1 MELIG
6 VVIVLALAQFIGFSM
21 AVGRA
26 RGKYNVPAPA
36 TTGDER
42 FERYFRIQ
50 MNTLEQLVVFVPAI
64 LIAGHFGNPLWAALA
79 GAVFVVGRQL
89 YYFGYAKDPKRRS
102 TGFGI
107 GFLAIMYLLVASL
120 VGLVRALM

>member
-6 VVIVLALAQFIGFSM
+6 IVIILALVEFIGFSI

-36 TTGDER
+36 TTGDEQ
-42 FERYFRIQ
+42 FERIFRIQ
-50 MNTLEQLVVFVPAI
+50 QNTLEQLVVFVPAI
-64 LIAGHFGNPLWAALA
+64 LIAGHFSNATLAAVA
-79 GAVFVVGRQL
+79 GVVFILSRLL
-89 YYFGYAKDPKRRS
+89 YFFGYSKDPKRRS

-107 GFLAIMYLLVASL
+107 GFLSILYLLVAGL
-120 VGLVRALM
+120 VGLIGALM

>member
-6 VVIVLALAQFIGFSM
+6 IVIVLALAQFIGFSM

-36 TTGDER
+36 TTGDEQ

-79 GAVFVVGRQL
+79 GAVFIVGRQL
-89 YYFGYAKDPKRRS
+89 YYFSYAKDPKRRS

-107 GFLAIMYLLVASL
+107 GFLAIVYLLVASL
-120 VGLVRALM
+120 VGLIGSLM